1 LEKNEKEKKT
11 NSRLSVSLLP
21 INGLSFFRGEELKER
36 YVSFKRTHVI
46 RDWLRASNTRA
57 DNG

>member
-1 LEKNEKEKKT
+1 MRRKKKT
-11 NSRLSVSLLP
+11 NSRLSAGLLP

-46 RDWLRASNTRA
+46 RD
-57 DNG
+57 